1 MDHSSV
7 PPGSPGMSQAT
18 ILRRLVAEQTVA
30 IPGAPMALVAKL
42 IEREGFQAMYLS
54 GAVLSAGVHAVPD
67 IGLITLDQLAAHTR
81 ILSAAADIPL
91 VVDADTGFGGPREV
105 EECVRV
111 LEAAGAAAIQLEDQ
125 QGAASGTG
133 GTKRCGHL
141 AGKQVVT
148 PGEMVEKVAAARAGC
163 RNPDT
168 VIIARTDARGV
179 AGLDDALARLH
190 AYREAGADWLFPEAP
205 QDRDELA
212 RIGRDFAGEA
222 PLLAN
227 MTEFGVSPLLTVDEL
242 SDLGFAAVLFPVTL
256 MRVAMQAMHAA
267 LAIIG
272 DEGTQESL
280 LDLMQTREELYE
292 LLEYD
297 PADPQ
302 AWLAAHS
309 NWLAAHSNQLAAHS
323 NRLDR
328 QSDTGPRGDA

>member
-1 MDHSSV
+1 MDHSS
-7 PPGSPGMSQAT
+7 PPSGGAAGLSQAT
-18 ILRRLVAEQTVA
+18 ILRRLISEQTIA
-30 IPGAPMALVAKL
+30 IPGAPLALVAKL

-125 QGAASGTG
+125 KGAASGTG

-141 AGKQVVT
+141 AGKQVVSV
-148 PGEMVEKVAAARAGC
+148 GEMVEKVAAAPAGC

-168 VIIARTDARGV
+168 VIIARSDARGV

-190 AYREAGADWLFPEAP
+190 AYRDAGADWLFPEAP
-205 QDRDELA
+205 RDRDEFA
-212 RIGRDFAGEA
+212 RIGREFADEA

-227 MTEFGVSPLLTVDEL
+227 MTEFGIGPLLTVDEL

-267 LAIIG
+267 LAVIG

-292 LLEYD
+292 LLDYD

-302 AWLAAHS
+302 VWLAAHS
-309 NWLAAHSNQLAAHS
+309 NRLAAHS

-328 QSDTGPRGDA
+328 QPRTGPRGDA